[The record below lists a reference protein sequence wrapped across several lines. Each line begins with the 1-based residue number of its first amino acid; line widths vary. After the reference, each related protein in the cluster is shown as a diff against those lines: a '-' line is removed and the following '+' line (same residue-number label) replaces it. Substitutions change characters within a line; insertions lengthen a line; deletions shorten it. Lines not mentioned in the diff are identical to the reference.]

1 MPCVPLRLPSKGIIV
16 SMKETLDT
24 LKDLQARLQQ
34 IQVKLDPAN
43 RAKQIADLEQKSA
56 RPDFWSDAQ
65 EAQSVMKRLA
75 VLQKESEELAVLEK
89 DLADA
94 AAVSEI
100 VEEGDL
106 KRLTK
111 RLKNLEIKTFL
122 NGMHDASN
130 AILSIHAGQGGTEA
144 QDWSAMLLRM
154 YLKYGE
160 SRGWN
165 VEVIDEEP
173 GEEAGYKSVTVTVT
187 GPYAYGYLKGEAGTH
202 RLVRLS
208 PFNADSL
215 RQTSFSLVEVL
226 PEMPD
231 EDTEIEIKPDDVTFE
246 AFRSTGH
253 GGQNVNKV
261 STAVRLTH
269 KATGIIV
276 TCQTQRSQEQNR
288 KIAMQLLKGKLWQRR
303 ETEKAVQTQKL
314 KGSHKSASW
323 GTQIRSYVLHPY
335 QLVKDVR
342 TEVETSDAGGVLDGD
357 LDMFIEAEVRGILD
371 SRHE

>member
-1 MPCVPLRLPSKGIIV
+1 MTDTQNILEDLKTRL
-16 SMKETLDT
+16 E
-24 LKDLQARLQQ
+24 Q
-34 IQVKLDPAN
+34 IQIKLDPAN
-43 RAKQIADLEQKSA
+43 RTKQINELQEKTLL
-56 RPDFWSDAQ
+56 PNFWSDST
-65 EAQSVMKRLA
+65 EAQGVMKRLA
-75 VLQKESEELAVLEK
+75 ALQKESEELETLAK
-89 DLADA
+89 DISDA
-94 AAVSEI
+94 LAVSEV

-111 RLKNLEIKTFL
+111 RIKTLEVKTFL
-122 NGMHDASN
+122 NGVHDASN

-144 QDWSAMLLRM
+144 MDWSAIVLRM
-154 YLKYGE
+154 YLKYCE
-160 SRGWN
+160 NRGWN
-165 VEVIDEEP
+165 AEVIDEEP
-173 GEEAGYKSVTVTVT
+173 GEEAGYKSVTLSVT
-187 GPYAYGYLKGEAGTH
+187 GPYAYGYLKNEAGTH

-215 RQTSFSLVEVL
+215 RQTSFTLVEVL

-231 EDTEIEIKPDDVTFE
+231 EDTEIEVKPDEVLFE

-288 KIAMQLLKGKLWQRR
+288 KIAMQMLKAKLWQVR
-303 ETEKAVQTQKL
+303 ENARLATESKL
-314 KGSHKSASW
+314 KGSHHSASW

-335 QLVKDVR
+335 QLVKDNR
-342 TEVETSDAGGVLDGD
+342 TEVETSDASGVLDGD
-357 LDMFIEAEVRGILD
+357 LDMFIESEVRVLQ
-371 SRHE
+371 

>member
-1 MPCVPLRLPSKGIIV
+1 M
-16 SMKETLDT
+16 TDT
-24 LKDLQARLQQ
+24 QNILEDLQQRLAQ
-34 IQVKLDPAN
+34 IQIKLDPAN
-43 RAKQIADLEQKSA
+43 RAKQIADLEEKSA
-56 RPDFWSDAQ
+56 KADFWADTT

-75 VLQKESEELAVLEK
+75 ALQKESEELTTLAK

-94 AAVSEI
+94 QAVAEI
-100 VEEGDL
+100 VEEKDL
-106 KRLTK
+106 KKLQK
-111 RLKNLEIKTFL
+111 RLGQLEIRTFL
-122 NGMHDASN
+122 NGAHDASN

-208 PFNADSL
+208 PFNADNL
-215 RQTSFSLVEVL
+215 RQTSFSLVEIL

-231 EDTEIEIKPDDVTFE
+231 SDADVDLKPDEVTFE

-269 KATGIIV
+269 IATGLVV
-276 TCQTQRSQEQNR
+276 TCQTQRTQEQNR
-288 KIAMQLLKGKLWQRR
+288 KIAMQLLKGKLWKMEQEKRGAEVQR
-303 ETEKAVQTQKL
+303 L

-323 GTQIRSYVLHPY
+323 GSQIRSYVLHPY

-342 TEVETSDAGGVLDGD
+342 TEVETSDANGVLDGD
-357 LDMFIEAEVRGILD
+357 LDQFIEAEVRLP
-371 SRHE
+371 R